1 MDSWRHKQERFYVP
15 KIWRKRTRTEY
26 NGGRI
31 QKEASREQISQLLSG
46 LFIAD
51 RNADINDIVTG
62 VVDLFGIDIGLCTR
76 EATEEEGQNII
87 VTKNRLFE
95 ITIGSIGS
103 SKNDLKQQEGEAGRD
118 HRGEC
123 MTESQDASPWGG
135 EQAMY
140 LW

>member
-1 MDSWRHKQERFYVP
+1 M
-15 KIWRKRTRTEY
+15 
-26 NGGRI
+26 
-31 QKEASREQISQLLSG
+31 LSG

-51 RNADINDIVTG
+51 RNADINDIVAG
-62 VVDLFGIDIGLCTR
+62 VVDLFRIDIGLCTR
-76 EATEEEGQNII
+76 KATEEEGQNII

-123 MTESQDASPWGG
+123 MTESKDASP
-135 EQAMY
+135 
-140 LW
+140 

>member
-1 MDSWRHKQERFYVP
+1 M
-15 KIWRKRTRTEY
+15 
-26 NGGRI
+26 
-31 QKEASREQISQLLSG
+31 LSG

-51 RNADINDIVTG
+51 RNADINDIVAG

-76 EATEEEGQNII
+76 KATEEEGQNVI

-95 ITIGSIGS
+95 ITIGSIGG

-123 MTESQDASPWGG
+123 MTESQDASP
-135 EQAMY
+135 
-140 LW
+140 